1 MEELTSFLNSNFFN
15 SLVGFIGIGFGVWQY
30 KRATNIKKVV
40 NDKVR
45 GLYNDS
51 KKILEFAKKQNN
63 YQTIAERA
71 RTIKSSV
78 IRLDIANRNLNKKK
92 IDQLKKNKSL
102 TVKEAKEY
110 KEFSSE

>member
-51 KKILEFAKKQNN
+51 KKILEFAFFPILFPDTT
-63 YQTIAERA
+63 YFFIDVLLAF
-71 RTIKSSV
+71 
-78 IRLDIANRNLNKKK
+78 IRSNDIDL
-92 IDQLKKNKSL
+92 LS
-102 TVKEAKEY
+102 
-110 KEFSSE
+110 